1 MRIIWIGNVLLLR
14 IEYRTFGVVNF
25 ETVKAAFEDQEL
37 FRDKTWRLSPSAFGI
52 TQSQYATI
60 LGIGESCVAFQLALE
75 RLYRRAVGGR
85 RLLRNGDLDAGWVVE
100 YLDAG
105 KPEGLIEH
113 QREAFQEG
121 RLARVMRPDLLV
133 TESGFSL
140 TELDSVPG
148 GIGLTGFLNRLYE
161 TDGPVVGSG
170 DRMLRA
176 FDAAMGAETPEHH
189 NPFVAI
195 LVSDEAETYRPEM
208 EWLASELQRIG
219 RRVFVFDPEDLMPL
233 GESVCVDIDG
243 SPQRV
248 DVIYRF
254 FELFDL
260 PHLAPAKFL
269 LDSVEEGHV
278 DLTPPMRPILEEK
291 LALALFH
298 HPRLEPYWREQL
310 GKTHYRRLERL
321 IPRSWV
327 VDPSPL
333 GPNGFLHAPSIGGR
347 QPAAWSDL
355 ANGTQKE
362 RNLILKMSGFSE
374 RAWGARSVTLGSDV
388 SREEWG
394 RALVEAIGSWPETP
408 FILQDYHKPI
418 RCHHPL
424 FEEDGTIREL
434 DARVRLCPYFF
445 LTDEGVAGE
454 DRYGIEL
461 AGILATLCPADKKI
475 IHGMKDAA
483 LLPVRVVG

>member
-1 MRIIWIGNVLLLR
+1 MANPSNVK
-14 IEYRTFGVVNF
+14 FD
-25 ETVKAAFEDQEL
+25 TVKGAFEDQEL
-37 FRDKTWRLSPSAFGI
+37 FRDKTWRISPSAFEI
-52 TQSQYATI
+52 STEHYEEI
-60 LGIGESCVAFQLALE
+60 LRIGAACLAFQLALE
-75 RLYRRAVGGR
+75 RLYRRVVDGR
-85 RLLRNGDLDAGWVVE
+85 RLLRNGDLDASWVVD

-113 QREAFQEG
+113 QREPFQEG
-121 RLARVMRPDLLV
+121 RLARVMRPDLLI
-133 TESGFSL
+133 TENGFSM

-161 TDGPVVGSG
+161 PDGSIVGSG

-176 FDAAMGAETPEHH
+176 FDTAMGLEAPEHH

-195 LVSDEAETYRPEM
+195 LVSEEAETYRPEM
-208 EWLASELQRIG
+208 EWLAAELQRMG
-219 RRVFVFDPEDLMPL
+219 RRVFVYEPDDLIPL

-248 DVIYRF
+248 DIIYRF

-260 PHLAPAKFL
+260 PQLAPARFL
-269 LDSVEEGHV
+269 LESVEEGHV

-310 GKTHYRRLERL
+310 GKTHFRRLRRL

-347 QPAAWSDL
+347 QPADWEEL

-362 RNLILKMSGFSE
+362 RNLILKISGFNE

-394 RALVEAIGSWPETP
+394 RALAEAIASWPETP
-408 FILQDYHKPI
+408 FVLQEYHKPI
-418 RCHHPL
+418 RCKHPL
-424 FEEDGTIREL
+424 FEADGSVREL
-434 DARVRLCPYFF
+434 EARVRLCPYFF
-445 LTDEGVAGE
+445 LTDDAGGE
-454 DRYGIEL
+454 EAENGIEL

-483 LLPVRVVG
+483 LLPVRVRAVDPSPR